1 MKCPVCKANVNELD
15 EVCPV
20 CKANF
25 DDYEKGKEKFKE
37 EPKKTNADYLNYMA
51 IINIVLSIIGA
62 IAIWVNF
69 STIEY
74 TTTSKY
80 ATPVTEINW
89 YGIFG
94 GIAVLIAGFTL
105 YFLLKTV
112 IDIYD
117 EIEVTK

>member
-1 MKCPVCKANVNELD
+1 MDKRKNE
-15 EVCPV
+15 
-20 CKANF
+20 KN
-25 DDYEKGKEKFKE
+25 
-37 EPKKTNADYLNYMA
+37 TNADCLNAMA
-51 IINIVLSIIGA
+51 TVNIILSIIGA

-89 YGIFG
+89 YGILG

-105 YFLLKTV
+105 FFLLKTIV
-112 IDIYD
+112 DIYW
-117 EIEVTK
+117 EVEK

>member
-37 EPKKTNADYLNYMA
+37 EPKKTNADYLNFMA
-51 IINIVLSIIGA
+51 IINIILSIIVTL
-62 IAIWVNF
+62 AIWIN
-69 STIEY
+69 Y
-74 TTTSKY
+74 GTTRY
-80 ATPVTEINW
+80 DELNW
-89 YGIFG
+89 VGILS

-117 EIEVTK
+117 KIEVEN